1 MPKASLQQSKTPI
14 LKHLTT
20 HRRCPACGGGVGLVR
35 LWLWAW
41 IFAQWDCRSCGAHLG
56 FNKRRRTVVALVAAP
71 FTALALVLASQR
83 EWLLSLAAFALSL
96 LLWRLDSLQIMA
108 PREDGVPDARR

>member
-1 MPKASLQQSKTPI
+1 MKLFA
-14 LKHLTT
+14 T
-20 HRRCPACGGGVGLVR
+20 HRRCPACDAGVGRVR
-35 LWLWAW
+35 LWLRAW
-41 IFAQWDCRSCGAHLG
+41 IFSQWDCRSCGAHLG

-108 PREDGVPDARR
+108 PREDRVPDARR